1 MIHLNH
7 WSDIMIN
14 TNNQTAFNQLN
25 FAQNSE
31 RYFQK
36 EHLKSKSSG
45 LGFYILSYYLAMNAV
60 VIAVTVFFT
69 IVYTFQGHDVDYV
82 LNQLTDSGSMLMHFM
97 TILAAVSAAVI
108 PGLFYLKLSK
118 NHISDC
124 IKTKFVKPSL
134 FIPFLF
140 LGMAVSMVANAST
153 EIVAYNFS
161 LFGLENNLDMSSSSS
176 SLICNILYVI
186 ATAITPAFAEEFAFR
201 GILLGVLRKYGDSFA
216 IIVSAIMFGAMHGN
230 IIQIPFAFM
239 LGLIFG
245 YITCKTNSVIPAITI
260 HFINNFYAVL
270 LDILQTEGYVS
281 EPTFYLI
288 YYVLIF
294 LFCAIG
300 ALSLFIILKKDKY
313 FLNISDNSNVVSLT
327 LKEKVT
333 TFMTSPGVLVCLP
346 LFLITTITCLL
357 PITEV

>member
-1 MIHLNH
+1 MIHLIH

-14 TNNQTAFNQLN
+14 TNNQTKFSQLN
-25 FAQNSE
+25 FIQNSE
-31 RYFQK
+31 RYLQK

-45 LGFYILSYYLAMNAV
+45 LGFYIFSYYLAMNAV
-60 VIAVTVFFT
+60 VIAVTVFFS
-69 IVYTFQGHDVDYV
+69 IVYTLQGHGVDYIMD
-82 LNQLTDSGSMLMHFM
+82 QLADSGSMLMHFM

-124 IKTKFVKPSL
+124 MKTKFVKPTL
-134 FIPFLF
+134 FLPFLF
-140 LGMAVSMVANAST
+140 LGMAVSMVANTAA
-153 EIVAYNFS
+153 EMVAYNFS

-176 SLICNILYVI
+176 SLFCNILYVI
-186 ATAITPAFAEEFAFR
+186 ATAVTPAFAEEFAFR

-216 IIVSAIMFGAMHGN
+216 ILVSAIMFGAMHGN

-270 LDILQTEGYVS
+270 LDILQTEGFVS
-281 EPTFYLI
+281 EHTFYLI

-294 LFCAIG
+294 LFCALGI
-300 ALSLFIILKKDKY
+300 LSLFIILKKDKN
-313 FLNISDNSNVVSLT
+313 FLRISDNSNIISLT

-333 TFMTSPGVLVCLP
+333 AFMTSPGVLVCMPMFLVMTIIC
-346 LFLITTITCLL
+346 LFPMAEI
-357 PITEV
+357 